1 MDSKLKI
8 IPVVLVLA
16 LFTLGLS
23 SVSKAQQTNWSSS
36 LMVIAN
42 NIGTSKL
49 TPVYVKSTFKG
60 NYSLWSNGE
69 SVTIVLPSSKSAQA
83 VDFASNVM
91 GMSVSGMQK
100 YWLSLVFQG
109 RSNPPVFFE
118 STNEIIQ
125 YVAKTSGAIAAI
137 PANTEGVPN
146 YLIIKIQN

>member
-1 MDSKLKI
+1 MDSKLKF
-8 IPVVLVLA
+8 IPLFLGLV
-16 LFTLGLS
+16 LFTLGMT
-23 SVSKAQQTNWSSS
+23 SVSEAQQTSWSGS
-36 LMVIAN
+36 LVVIAN
-42 NIGTSKL
+42 NIGTPKL
-49 TPVYVKSTFKG
+49 TPTYAKNTFKG

-83 VDFASNVM
+83 VDFASSVM
-91 GMSVSGMQK
+91 GLSVSGMQK

-109 RSNPPVFFE
+109 RSNPPVFLE

-137 PANTEGVPN
+137 PANTEGVPG